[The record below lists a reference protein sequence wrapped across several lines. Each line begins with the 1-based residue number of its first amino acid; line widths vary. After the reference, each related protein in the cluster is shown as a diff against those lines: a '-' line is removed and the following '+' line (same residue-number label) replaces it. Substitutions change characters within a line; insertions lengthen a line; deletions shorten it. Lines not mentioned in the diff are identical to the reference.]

1 MDSGVRVESFETQ
14 KSRSV
19 FFNEKLP
26 VWAGQ
31 LEPVMELFGKACLAA
46 CQFFYVHFATHFKY
60 RVTGHSCNCTK
71 KFTPPPET
79 KTLRTE
85 IWC

>member
-1 MDSGVRVESFETQ
+1 MDSEVRVESFETQ

-31 LEPVMELFGKACLAA
+31 LETVMELFGKACLAA
-46 CQFFYVHFATHFKY
+46 CQFFM
-60 RVTGHSCNCTK
+60 SI
-71 KFTPPPET
+71 
-79 KTLRTE
+79 LRPTSSIE
-85 IWC
+85 